1 MKHAARI
8 VKGGVSEFD
17 RVRVNQS
24 SAINQIY
31 IKQATCCVCVKLA
44 RYT

>member
-1 MKHAARI
+1 MKRAARI

-24 SAINQIY
+24 SQRIKY
-31 IKQATCCVCVKLA
+31 I
-44 RYT
+44 